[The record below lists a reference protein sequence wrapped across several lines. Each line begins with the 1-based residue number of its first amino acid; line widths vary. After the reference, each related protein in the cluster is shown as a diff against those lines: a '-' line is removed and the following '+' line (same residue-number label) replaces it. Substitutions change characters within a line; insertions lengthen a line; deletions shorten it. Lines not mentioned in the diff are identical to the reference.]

1 MKQTDVTQVLIVD
14 ITPSERE
21 TAKRIARSCGMT
33 FKGWLGQLVKREIR
47 NNQASPDSPL
57 MSESIQGTSPSS
69 LDFGR

>member
-1 MKQTDVTQVLIVD
+1 MKQTDATQVLIVD

-21 TAKRIARSCGMT
+21 AAKSIARSCGMT

-47 NNQASPDSPL
+47 NNQASIGISPL
-57 MSESIQGTSPSS
+57 SNEIGTNPSS